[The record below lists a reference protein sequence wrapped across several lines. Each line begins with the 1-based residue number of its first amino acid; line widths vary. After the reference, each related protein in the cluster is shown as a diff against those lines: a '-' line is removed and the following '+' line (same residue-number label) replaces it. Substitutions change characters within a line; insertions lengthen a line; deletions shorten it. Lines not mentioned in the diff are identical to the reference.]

1 MSLNK
6 KLWLHLCISLITFQS
21 VFAFPGLDQAKKL
34 LASKD
39 YQKAYTA
46 IQQDLKDNAKN
57 PDVLLVA
64 GDIYA
69 GSGLID
75 SAISIYKNLEKLQP
89 NNYGV
94 PRKIGQWYAAKKDL
108 KNAMNILSTLIKEF
122 GKDPWNHLAF
132 ADVAF
137 AAGKIPEAEKS
148 YSEAKKLNARVWQA
162 SVGLANI
169 ALKKGDQA
177 SALMNFED
185 ALKVDPG
192 MLDIRKQHV
201 KLVKDNKDPDPSPD
215 ETISV
220 NKPPYVDNSQ
230 IMNKL
235 EYPELAKKAGL
246 EGKVVLRVLVRRNGS
261 VKRYIVEKTDSEL
274 FNKSAGDAV
283 MKTQFLPAL
292 QSGKPVACWLS
303 VPISFKL
310 R

>member
-1 MSLNK
+1 MRMNIKHCLFVC
-6 KLWLHLCISLITFQS
+6 LGIITVQC
-21 VFAFPGLDQAKKL
+21 VLAFPGLDQAKKAF
-34 LASKD
+34 ASKD
-39 YQKAYTA
+39 YQKAYVA
-46 IQQDLKDNAKN
+46 IQQDLKDNPKN
-57 PDVLLVA
+57 PDVLLLA

-69 GSGLID
+69 GAGFLD
-75 SAISIYKNLEKLQP
+75 SAISIYKTLEKLQP
-89 NNYGV
+89 GNYGV
-94 PRKIGQWYAAKKDL
+94 PRKIGQWYAAKKDV
-108 KNAMNILSTLIKEF
+108 KTAMNILSLLIKEY

-137 AAGKIPEAEKS
+137 ASGKIPEAEKS
-148 YSEAKKLNARVWQA
+148 YAEAKKLNARVWQA

-169 ALKKGDQA
+169 AIKKGDQA
-177 SALMNFED
+177 SALINYED
-185 ALKVDPG
+185 ALKIDPG
-192 MLDIRKQHV
+192 MLEIRKQHV

-292 QSGKPVACWLS
+292 QNGKPVACWLS

>member
-1 MSLNK
+1 MKIILPFTVM
-6 KLWLHLCISLITFQS
+6 LCMQS
-21 VFAFPGLDQAKKL
+21 FIAFANMDQAKK
-34 LASKD
+34 AFSSKD

-46 IQQDLKDNAKN
+46 IQQDLKENGKN
-57 PDVLLVA
+57 PDVLLLA

-69 GSGLID
+69 SVGNLD
-75 SAISIYKNLEKLQP
+75 SAILMYKTLEKLQP
-89 NNYGV
+89 GNYGI
-94 PRKIGQWYAAKKDL
+94 PRKIGQWYASKKDV
-108 KNAMNILSTLIKEF
+108 KNALSILGGLVKEF

-132 ADVAF
+132 ADVAIS
-137 AAGKIPEAEKS
+137 AGKIPEAEAS
-148 YSEAKKLNARVWQA
+148 YLEAKRLNGRVWQA
-162 SVGLANI
+162 SVGLAYI
-169 ALKKGDQA
+169 YIKKGDQLA
-177 SALMNFED
+177 AQTQFED

-192 MLDIRKQHV
+192 MLEIRKQHV

-230 IMNKL
+230 IMSKL
-235 EYPELAKKAGL
+235 QYPELAKKAGL

-261 VKRYIVEKTDSEL
+261 VKKYLVESTDSEL
-274 FNKSAGDAV
+274 FNKAAGDAV

-292 QSGKPVACWLS
+292 QNGKPVACWLS

>member
-1 MSLNK
+1 
-6 KLWLHLCISLITFQS
+6 
-21 VFAFPGLDQAKKL
+21 
-34 LASKD
+34 
-39 YQKAYTA
+39 
-46 IQQDLKDNAKN
+46 
-57 PDVLLVA
+57 
-64 GDIYA
+64 
-69 GSGLID
+69 
-75 SAISIYKNLEKLQP
+75 
-89 NNYGV
+89 
-94 PRKIGQWYAAKKDL
+94 
-108 KNAMNILSTLIKEF
+108 
-122 GKDPWNHLAF
+122 
-132 ADVAF
+132 
-137 AAGKIPEAEKS
+137 
-148 YSEAKKLNARVWQA
+148 
-162 SVGLANI
+162 
-169 ALKKGDQA
+169 
-177 SALMNFED
+177 
-185 ALKVDPG
+185 

-261 VKRYIVEKTDSEL
+261 VKRYLVEKTDSEI

-292 QSGKPVACWLS
+292 QNGKPVACWLS

>member
-1 MSLNK
+1 MNLT
-6 KLWLHLCISLITFQS
+6 LALISFLY
-21 VFAFPGLDQAKKL
+21 FALYQMLYATPNLDQAKK
-34 LASKD
+34 AFTSKE
-39 YQKAYTA
+39 YQKAYSA
-46 IQQDLKDNAKN
+46 IQQDLKDSPKN
-57 PDVLLVA
+57 PDVLLLA

-69 GSGLID
+69 ANGMTD
-75 SAISIYKNLEKLQP
+75 SAILIYKTLEKLQP
-89 NNYGV
+89 NNYGI
-94 PRKIGQWYAAKKDL
+94 PRKIGQWYAAKKDM
-108 KNAMNILSTLIKEF
+108 KNAMSILSALIKEY

-137 AAGKIPEAEKS
+137 ASGKLPEAEKS
-148 YSEAKKLNARVWQA
+148 FGEAKKINPRVWQA

-177 SALMNFED
+177 MALTQFED

-230 IMNKL
+230 IMSKL

-261 VKRYIVEKTDSEL
+261 VKRYIVEKTDSEI

-292 QSGKPVACWLS
+292 QNGKPVACWLS